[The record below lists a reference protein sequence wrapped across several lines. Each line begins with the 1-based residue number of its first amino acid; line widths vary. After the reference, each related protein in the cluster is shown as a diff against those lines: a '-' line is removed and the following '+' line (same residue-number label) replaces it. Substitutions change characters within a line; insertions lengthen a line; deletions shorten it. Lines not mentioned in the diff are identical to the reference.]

1 MTSAPQHHGVP
12 PYPARSRRRGFT
24 LVEVLVVVGIIA
36 VLLGLV
42 AGVGP
47 LVFSNQKRA
56 QTSQLLNTLDR
67 ALDEY
72 SNAAGGV
79 PKFVVEQYAST
90 PGADNMLVPY
100 SAAGGEMF
108 PARPDAAVFLAQIKG
123 VGECDAIISGIPS
136 QFLVATPAGDG
147 SRPDPSDPTSIGL
160 GSGVDAPS
168 VVDSWA
174 KPEWSAPWNVAEQQ
188 LVYYVHPNNI
198 LAQDLFGKCVNRRPY
213 FMSAG
218 ADLKYGFRSE
228 AAMPFAGE
236 TLTHLQK
243 AEQLVADN
251 IYSYTPGPIRKDMV
265 NDR

>member
-1 MTSAPQHHGVP
+1 MTRTPRHLGVP
-12 PYPARSRRRGFT
+12 SHPPRSRPRGFT

-79 PKFVVEQYAST
+79 PKFVVDQYENT
-90 PGADNMLVPY
+90 PGLDNQLVPY
-100 SAAGGEMF
+100 SIAGGEMF

-136 QFLVATPAGDG
+136 QFLRNTPNPGAPT
-147 SRPDPSDPTSIGL
+147 PDPNG
-160 GSGVDAPS
+160 GADAPS
-168 VVDSWA
+168 IIDSWG
-174 KPEWSAPWNVAEQQ
+174 KPEWAAPWNVAEQQ

-218 ADLKYGFRSE
+218 ADLKYGFTSE
-228 AAMPFAGE
+228 AAMPFADE

-251 IYSYTPGPIRKDMV
+251 IYSYAPGPIRKDMV